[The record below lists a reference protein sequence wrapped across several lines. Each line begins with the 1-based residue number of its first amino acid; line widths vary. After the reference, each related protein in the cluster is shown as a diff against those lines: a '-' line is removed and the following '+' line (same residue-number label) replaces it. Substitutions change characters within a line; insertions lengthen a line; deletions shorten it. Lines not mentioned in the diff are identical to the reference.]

1 MYLGDWVYHEYMRK
15 NLTFYQGTV
24 ITEMAIM
31 VLLSIVLNSYW
42 MLLMIKMIV
51 RVLRR
56 AGEPKHEPIEKVELV
71 KSDALAE
78 DNNDDCGS
86 ST

>member
-24 ITEMAIM
+24 ITEMAVM
-31 VLLSIVLNSYW
+31 VLLSIALNSYW

-51 RVLRR
+51 RIKTEGPRHQDCDV
-56 AGEPKHEPIEKVELV
+56 
-71 KSDALAE
+71 
-78 DNNDDCGS
+78 DN
-86 ST
+86 